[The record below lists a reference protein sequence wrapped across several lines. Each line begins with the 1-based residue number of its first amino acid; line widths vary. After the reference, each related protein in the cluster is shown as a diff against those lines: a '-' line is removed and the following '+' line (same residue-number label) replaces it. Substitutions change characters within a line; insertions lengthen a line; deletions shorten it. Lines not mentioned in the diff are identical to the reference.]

1 MCLLVHDYS
10 NDLKRKICNSFFVA
24 LGDHFNVE
32 LFGPFNA
39 DLQSCIPNYVHLVY
53 EKYDWAPTN
62 AMFNI
67 IFIRNTS
74 LEYIT
79 KYKDLPV
86 KTVEFIWLF

>member
-53 EKYDWAPTN
+53 EKYDWA
-62 AMFNI
+62 MRCLI
-67 IFIRNTS
+67 SYSYEI
-74 LEYIT
+74 L
-79 KYKDLPV
+79 V
-86 KTVEFIWLF
+86 